1 MNFQERMAQ
10 AIARNKL
17 NITTT
22 TNGKPKQQISMT
34 QYQANIIALALTKLK
49 QKKELI

>member
-10 AIARNKL
+10 AIACNKL

-22 TNGKPKQQISMT
+22 TSIKPKQMSMT
-34 QYQANIIALALTKLK
+34 QYKTNIIALALTKLK

>member
-22 TNGKPKQQISMT
+22 TSIKPQQQMSMT
-34 QYQANIIALALTKLK
+34 QYKTNIIALALTKLK